1 MSRYIDADK
10 IIYHLKDIMECF
22 ADDMY
27 EADNIRQVEYGT
39 YLGLLS
45 AKYFVETAETA
56 DVQEVKHGHWIE
68 DKEAGSL
75 ICSECGHF
83 TDEIIGDF
91 IHADEEISDT
101 LSIAKGTVI
110 HMSMNPIYCSRCGA
124 KMDEEEQ
131 K

>member
-1 MSRYIDADK
+1 MNRYIDADK
-10 IIYHLKDIMECF
+10 LSETIKEHSY
-22 ADDMY
+22 
-27 EADNIRQVEYGT
+27 
-39 YLGLLS
+39 LLS
-45 AKYFVETAETA
+45 DSINSRNYGMFLDGIMQAIGEAPTA
-56 DVQEVKHGHWIE
+56 DVQEVRHGHWIE

-91 IHADEEISDT
+91 ILSDEETSDT
-101 LSIAKGTVI
+101 LSIQKGTVI

>member
-1 MSRYIDADK
+1 MARYIDADMA
-10 IIYHLKDIMECF
+10 HEM
-22 ADDMY
+22 
-27 EADNIRQVEYGT
+27 
-39 YLGLLS
+39 LLRGYVIS
-45 AKYFVETAETA
+45 DVPTA
-56 DVQEVKHGHWIE
+56 DVQEARHGHWIE

-91 IHADEEISDT
+91 ILSDEETSDT
-101 LSIAKGTVI
+101 LGIPQGTVI